1 MGDAA
6 DAAEPPRANVN
17 DNDDDEASQKPTV
30 LLVLSSMRADDDTPE
45 WRDVLSRFN
54 VIHYDCATVEEF
66 CARLRQ
72 PDGGPYGRIDAI
84 LRTGWL
90 KAGPYA
96 QHALFR
102 GEPITLLP
110 PSLRF
115 IGCSGHGYDA
125 ADIPALS
132 ARGVAYANTPDT
144 CTEAV
149 ANTGLS
155 LILNVY
161 RKFTLAEHLA
171 RQQQS
176 GHSGWADSR
185 VVGEVAVDP
194 CGQVLGVV
202 GLGDIGLAAAR
213 KAALALDMEIHYHNR
228 RGPRPDLEAQLP
240 RGATYHDSVASL
252 LQAADCV
259 FLACPLTPETH
270 HMISAE
276 SLAAVAHKK
285 IRIVN
290 IARGGL
296 IDEDALLDAMDSGQ
310 VVGVGLDVHANEPGV
325 NPRLADNYN
334 VTVLPHIGVASHTS
348 WKRFDEVNL
357 KNLIEFFFGDKN
369 KVTLVNQDR
378 LERIQN
384 KE

>member
-1 MGDAA
+1 MGDATV
-6 DAAEPPRANVN
+6 AATEPPHANDIDN
-17 DNDDDEASQKPTV
+17 DNDNEDGERERKPTV
-30 LLVLSSMRADDDTPE
+30 LLILSSVRADDDTPE

-72 PDGGPYGRIDAI
+72 PGGGPYERIDAI

-102 GEPITLLP
+102 GEPVALFP

-132 ARGVAYANTPDT
+132 ARGIAYANTPDT

-155 LILNVY
+155 LILNAY
-161 RKFTLAEHLA
+161 RQFTLAEHLA
-171 RQQQS
+171 RQP
-176 GHSGWADSR
+176 GRWADSR
-185 VVGEVAVDP
+185 VVGEVAIDP

-228 RGPRPDLEAQLP
+228 RGPRPDLEARLP
-240 RGATYHDSVASL
+240 QGATYHGSVASL
-252 LQAADCV
+252 LRAADCV

-276 SLAAVAHKK
+276 SLAAIAHKK

-296 IDEDALLDAMDSGQ
+296 IDEDALLDAMDRGQ
-310 VVGVGLDVHANEPGV
+310 VVGVGLDVHANEPSV

-348 WKRFDEVNL
+348 WRRFDEVNL
-357 KNLIEFFFGDKN
+357 KNLTEFFFGDKN
-369 KVTLVNQDR
+369 KVTLVNRDHLKG
-378 LERIQN
+378 LE
-384 KE
+384 